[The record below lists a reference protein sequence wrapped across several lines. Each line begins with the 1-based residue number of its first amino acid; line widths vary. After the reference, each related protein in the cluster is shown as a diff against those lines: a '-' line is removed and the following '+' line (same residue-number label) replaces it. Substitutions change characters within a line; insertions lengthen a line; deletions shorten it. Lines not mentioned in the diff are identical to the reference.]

1 MIDVHAA
8 VVAYMLVLGPIGAL
22 ALLRAVPGVEAWTTA
37 DFAFGPLMGA
47 LPLRLGRID
56 GDACCSLTVRLEHT
70 SLVYM
75 WDADLTR
82 SEIL

>member
-8 VVAYMLVLGPIGAL
+8 VVAYMLGHGPIGAL
-22 ALLRAVPGVEAWTTA
+22 ALLRAVSGVEAWTTA
-37 DFAFGPLMGA
+37 DFAFGLLMGA
-47 LPLRLGRID
+47 LAVMLGRID
-56 GDACCSLTVRLEHT
+56 ADAYCSLTVWLEHT

-75 WDADLTR
+75 LDADLTR